1 VGKLRRHDIE
11 PRIKIIHGVKRDAL
25 KKLSYSLPGMSFLL
39 RKNGLTIYNSSYNNI
54 HNNIERWRIMLL
66 DTDRMIPITKLQKE
80 LPKRIRDI
88 SAGGSPLYVL
98 KNNEMEAVMLAPAEY
113 EYLMNLS
120 ELIEQYEINDA
131 IIKRMKNYKRSKNT
145 KWQDLK

>member
-1 VGKLRRHDIE
+1 
-11 PRIKIIHGVKRDAL
+11 
-25 KKLSYSLPGMSFLL
+25 
-39 RKNGLTIYNSSYNNI
+39 
-54 HNNIERWRIMLL
+54 MLL

-80 LPKRIRDI
+80 LTKRIRDI
-88 SAGGSPLYVL
+88 SEGGSPLYVL

-120 ELIEQYEINDA
+120 ELVEQYEINDV
-131 IIKRMKNYKRSKNT
+131 IIKRMKNYKRSKNI

>member
-1 VGKLRRHDIE
+1 
-11 PRIKIIHGVKRDAL
+11 
-25 KKLSYSLPGMSFLL
+25 
-39 RKNGLTIYNSSYNNI
+39 
-54 HNNIERWRIMLL
+54 MLV

-80 LPKRIRDI
+80 LTKRIRDI
-88 SAGGSPLYVL
+88 SEGGSPLYVL

-120 ELIEQYEINDA
+120 ELIEQYEIHDVIA
-131 IIKRMKNYKRSKNT
+131 KRMKNYKRSRNI